1 MTRSTYALSQVVNL
15 IGGGTPKRSET
26 AFWNGDIP
34 WLSVKNFNNDSRYV
48 ENAEE
53 YITQL
58 GLKKSSTKILDPG
71 MLIISARGTVGELA
85 QLKSQMAFNQSCY
98 GIDANSEYLEND
110 YLYYLL
116 KIKIRELKSIAH
128 GSVFDTITRETFD
141 NIFVSI
147 PPKKE
152 QLAIVEILGALDAK
166 IELNQKMNETLEEIA
181 KTLFKSWFIDF
192 DPVRAKAEGR
202 PTGLSKEIS
211 DLFPDSFEDS
221 ELGEIPKDWKLSS
234 LDDKYDFLSGYAFK
248 SKDWIETGVPV
259 VKIKSIDS
267 GRVDLNTDTFV
278 SEEFLNTKSSY
289 ILDKGDLLIAMTGAT
304 IGKVGVVP
312 ISTEKALLNQR
323 VGKFVHRDNTKNLF
337 LNCFASSKY
346 FLKNI
351 ENLASGSARDNISK
365 DQILS
370 IKTVIPTDDVYNKF
384 GEVTEDIRKKILIAN
399 NENQILEK
407 LRDTLLPKLISGEL
421 KIPNAE
427 NLIEEAEI

>member
-34 WLSVKNFNNDSRYV
+34 WLSVKDFNDDNRYV
-48 ENAEE
+48 VNAEE
-53 YITQL
+53 YISRL
-58 GLKKSSTKILDPG
+58 GLEKSSTKILDPG

-116 KIKIRELKSIAH
+116 KMKIRELKSISH

-147 PPKKE
+147 PSKKE

-202 PTGLSKEIS
+202 SIELSKEIS

-221 ELGEIPKDWKLSS
+221 ELGEIPKGWELSKLSEIFDIQGGSQPPAKTFIDEEKEGYVRLLQIRDYDDANHLTYIPLKKNLRIVDEDDVLIGRYGSGNGKFMEDS
-234 LDDKYDFLSGYAFK
+234 LGRPLRGLSGAINVAIVRTIPKIQNSREFIAIMVSSGLFYK
-248 SKDWIETGVPV
+248 WI
-259 VKIKSIDS
+259 
-267 GRVDLNTDTFV
+267 
-278 SEEFLNTKSSY
+278 
-289 ILDKGDLLIAMTGAT
+289 
-304 IGKVGVVP
+304 VG
-312 ISTEKALLNQR
+312 
-323 VGKFVHRDNTKNLF
+323 
-337 LNCFASSKY
+337 
-346 FLKNI
+346 
-351 ENLASGSARDNISK
+351 GSARAVQAGFKKEDLDYINLPVPSPEILAVFEEFGALVWKKIKVLHKENGIISK
-365 DQILS
+365 
-370 IKTVIPTDDVYNKF
+370 V
-384 GEVTEDIRKKILIAN
+384 
-399 NENQILEK
+399 
-407 LRDTLLPKLISGEL
+407 RDTLLPKLISGEL
-421 KIPNAE
+421 KIQDAE
-427 NLIEEAEI
+427 KVVEEAGI